1 MKKACFVTSA
11 SSLLGLGHLKRC
23 LTLAQELQQIG
34 YACSFNLLE
43 AGGENLVSEAGFDLR
58 PHSGA
63 DTIVVYDVK
72 NLQSSALDISSYD
85 GVTVVLDD
93 IGSKQP
99 YADALIN
106 PNIYGES
113 LIYPKDRY
121 RKVLAG
127 PKFSLVSKEF
137 TKIKSL
143 KLINSPHDNIVISF
157 GGSDVGQFCLEL
169 TKYLSINQQVEVVF
183 SPFCKDSDLAKCPNH
198 VIAHRGA
205 DIKTLF
211 KRANLFVGGAGTMAA
226 EACAAGLPMI
236 LTCVA
241 ADQKLNADAWGKL
254 GVEVYSDFDAKA
266 LAAAIM
272 RRCKSE
278 EFSSPRSCA
287 EIIDGFG
294 PQRVAHELNLLAQSV

>member
-1 MKKACFVTSA
+1 M
-11 SSLLGLGHLKRC
+11 
-23 LTLAQELQQIG
+23 AQEIQQIG
-34 YACSFNLLE
+34 YACSFDLVE

-63 DTIVVYDVK
+63 DKIVVYDVK
-72 NLQSSALDISSYD
+72 NLQSDALDTSFYN

-93 IGSKQP
+93 IGTKQP
-99 YADALIN
+99 CADILLN

-137 TKIKSL
+137 NQIRSLKSL
-143 KLINSPHDNIVISF
+143 NVFPDNIVISF
-157 GGSDVGQFCLEL
+157 GGSDIGQFSLEL
-169 TKYLSINQQVEVVF
+169 TKHLSVNQQVEVVL

-198 VIAHRGA
+198 VMAHRGA
-205 DIKTLF
+205 NIKSLF

-236 LTCVA
+236 LTRVA
-241 ADQKLNADAWGKL
+241 ADQKLNADAWRKL

-266 LAAAIM
+266 LAAAIT
-272 RRCKSE
+272 RRCQTQ
-278 EFSSPRSCA
+278 EFSSSRSFT

-294 PQRVAHELNLLAQSV
+294 PQRVAHEIDLLAQSV